1 MNKWAFI
8 KPDKIP
14 HSTEI
19 DNDFWNYFDHG
30 DKILDVGCG
39 TGRDMLNCIFH
50 GLDVVGIDIN
60 KEAIEEIKENPHL
73 AEAKVY
79 AKSILDSDFSG
90 FDGALL
96 QGLLS
101 TNNKEDR
108 IKCLEKVKNALV
120 DGGIIHIA
128 EFERDPNWAERYKKD
143 EEITEEWGTVVITD
157 DESGNELCRTH
168 NFLEEELK
176 ELLKDFEILSI
187 RKKPFISYHG
197 NKKTGIMI
205 IAKKI

>member
-50 GLDVVGIDIN
+50 GLNVVGIDIN

-73 AEAKVY
+73 SGVEVY
-79 AKSILDSDFSG
+79 AKSILDLDLSG
-90 FDGALL
+90 FNGALL

-101 TNNKEDR
+101 TINKDDR
-108 IKCLEKVKNALV
+108 IECLEKVKNALLP
-120 DGGIIHIA
+120 GGIIHIA
-128 EFERDPNWAERYKKD
+128 EFERDISLNERYKKD
-143 EEITEEWGTVVITD
+143 EEITGEWGTVVIRD
-157 DESGNELCRTH
+157 SESGKELCRAH